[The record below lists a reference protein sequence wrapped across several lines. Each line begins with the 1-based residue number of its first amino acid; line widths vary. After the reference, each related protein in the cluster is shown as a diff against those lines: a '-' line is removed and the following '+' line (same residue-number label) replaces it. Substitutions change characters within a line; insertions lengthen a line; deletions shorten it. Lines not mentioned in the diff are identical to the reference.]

1 MRSVAVFPEPVIV
14 QSSRTAHSTPLPNN
28 FAPTTFVVR
37 LFLFQ
42 QIAGNLGPACGAEY
56 LLEKFVEIFFLSFIA
71 PREGRAHV

>member
-56 LLEKFVEIFFLSFIA
+56 LLKKFVEKKLFKFYCPA
-71 PREGRAHV
+71 